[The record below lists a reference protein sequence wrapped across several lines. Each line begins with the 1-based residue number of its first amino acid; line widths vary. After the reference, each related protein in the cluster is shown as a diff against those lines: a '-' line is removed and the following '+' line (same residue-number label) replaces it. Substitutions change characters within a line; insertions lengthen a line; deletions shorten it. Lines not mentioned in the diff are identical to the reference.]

1 MCKYEM
7 PFIFIKMTH
16 HYLQVGNEFWAVA
29 QFIPQFSCTPWG
41 LGQGPG
47 KMTNDQA
54 RDFYCIYYLI
64 CLSERFLLFLQR
76 KKTKLC
82 IYIFFYLTK
91 KKAIFFINFFSLFFC
106 HFLSLIRFYTVIL
119 QLFKIK
125 QGIIGVII
133 SPKKKIL
140 ILVLVRH

>member
-1 MCKYEM
+1 MYVQISNNVCANMKCLL
-7 PFIFIKMTH
+7 FLSKMTH

-41 LGQGPG
+41 VGQGPG

-76 KKTKLC
+76 KKKTKLC
-82 IYIFFYLTK
+82 IYIFFTWQK
-91 KKAIFFINFFSLFFC
+91 KKQYFLLIFSLSFFVTFC
-106 HFLSLIRFYTVIL
+106 LLFVFT
-119 QLFKIK
+119 QLFYNCSKLSK
-125 QGIIGVII
+125 E
-133 SPKKKIL
+133 
-140 ILVLVRH
+140 